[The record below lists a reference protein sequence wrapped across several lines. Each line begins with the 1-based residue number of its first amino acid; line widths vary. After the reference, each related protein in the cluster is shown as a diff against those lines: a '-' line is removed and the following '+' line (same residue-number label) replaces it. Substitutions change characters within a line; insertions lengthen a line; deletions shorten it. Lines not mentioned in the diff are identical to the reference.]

1 MMDRVQ
7 LLLVGLPLF
16 LFASDVIH
24 LFSRPPPPPRHHHQP
39 PLKRH
44 VPPPPVIDA
53 PLEFPTSPVLSLSLS
68 PSRSRSWSCF
78 SYWLRLFVKQESQY
92 AGLGLGVGSSV
103 HIDFCAS
110 CSYRGTAVT
119 MKKMLET
126 SFPGLN
132 IVLSNHPPT
141 LPKRLLSKVVPAM
154 QMGVIAVIVA
164 GEQIFPR
171 LGYMVPPP
179 WFYSLR
185 ANKFGSIASTWLLGN
200 MVQSFLQS
208 SGAFE
213 VYCNGELVFSK
224 LTSQRFPGEIELRDL
239 ISKKL
244 TASNGG
250 GAGAM

>member
-24 LFSRPPPPPRHHHQP
+24 LFGRPPPQPRHHHQP
-39 PLKRH
+39 PPKRH
-44 VPPPPVIDA
+44 VPPPAAMEA
-53 PLEFPTSPVLSLSLS
+53 PLEFPTS
-68 PSRSRSWSCF
+68 
-78 SYWLRLFVKQESQY
+78 QEPQY
-92 AGLGLGVGSSV
+92 AGIGLGIGSTV

-110 CSYRGTAVT
+110 CSYRGTALT

-126 SFPGLN
+126 SFPGIN
-132 IVLSNHPPT
+132 VVLSNHPPT
-141 LPKRLLSKVVPAM
+141 LPKRLLSKVVPVV
-154 QMGVIAVIVA
+154 QMGVMAIIVA
-164 GEQIFPR
+164 GDQIFPR
-171 LGYMVPPP
+171 LGYVAPPP

-200 MVQSFLQS
+200 VVQSFLQS

-213 VYCNGELVFSK
+213 VYCNGDLLFSK
-224 LTSQRFPGEIELRDL
+224 LSLQRFPGEIELRDL

-244 TASNGG
+244 TVTNSG
-250 GAGAM
+250 GAGEM

>member
-53 PLEFPTSPVLSLSLS
+53 PLEFPTSP
-68 PSRSRSWSCF
+68 
-78 SYWLRLFVKQESQY
+78 ESQY

>member
-1 MMDRVQ
+1 MDRVQ

-16 LFASDVIH
+16 LFASDVLH

-53 PLEFPTSPVLSLSLS
+53 PLEFPTSP
-68 PSRSRSWSCF
+68 
-78 SYWLRLFVKQESQY
+78 ESQY
-92 AGLGLGVGSSV
+92 AGLGLGVGSTV

-110 CSYRGTAVT
+110 CSYRGTALT

-141 LPKRLLSKVVPAM
+141 LPKRMLSKVVPAI

-213 VYCNGELVFSK
+213 VFCNGELVSRIPFMCFMDALTLIMTFISSK
-224 LTSQRFPGEIELRDL
+224 IHRKGHMLSIVCSLGHSIICPF
-239 ISKKL
+239 
-244 TASNGG
+244 
-250 GAGAM
+250 GATMQFLATRVLHFLLA